1 MVYMAIYIVS
11 SIGIFALI
19 LTLSREGTA
28 VTKINDLA
36 GYSRTHPL
44 YAACMLIFLFSMA
57 GIPPLGGFFGKWFV
71 FSAAINAGLVP
82 LVVFG
87 VLSSVI
93 GAFYYIRII
102 KVMYVDNV
110 VDALDQPERRTNGMI
125 ILSMAVITA
134 LMVFV
139 LSSLREGIMGTLPY
153 IAFIAG

>member
-1 MVYMAIYIVS
+1 
-11 SIGIFALI
+11 
-19 LTLSREGTA
+19 
-28 VTKINDLA
+28 
-36 GYSRTHPL
+36 
-44 YAACMLIFLFSMA
+44 MA

-71 FSAAINAGLVP
+71 FSAAVNAGLVP
-82 LVVFG
+82 LAVFG

-102 KVMYVDNV
+102 KVMYVDEV
-110 VDALDQPERRTNGMI
+110 ADALDQPYRRTNGMI
-125 ILSMAVITA
+125 ILSMAVINA